1 VDKTNIYYKKHRQT
15 TKTELEETKIHNKTS
30 CEEIYLFFAI
40 NMLMSRIRK
49 NSLKEYWSQDPILKA
64 EIFNGLMSRNRF
76 EFLLQMIYFADPFVT
91 TDDPLFKLKIVVDS
105 LRKSF
110 LDVFYPYEKL
120 CIDESLLLFKGRCH
134 FKQYIPNKRS
144 RFGIKSFLI
153 CDFKTGFVQDF
164 IIYSGKKTEI
174 KSSKLVKDLDKSGEV
189 VLTLLKPYLGK
200 GHMVI
205 TDNWYTSPNLYRVLS
220 ENHTNGFGTAKK
232 NRKGMPI
239 IDEKLQKG

>member
-1 VDKTNIYYKKHRQT
+1 LWWIV
-15 TKTELEETKIHNKTS
+15 
-30 CEEIYLFFAI
+30 CE
-40 NMLMSRIRK
+40 N
-49 NSLKEYWSQDPILKA
+49 
-64 EIFNGLMSRNRF
+64 
-76 EFLLQMIYFADPFVT
+76 PFWT
-91 TDDPLFKLKIVVDS
+91 F
-105 LRKSF
+105 
-110 LDVFYPYEKL
+110 FYPYEKL

-153 CDFKTGFVQDF
+153 CDCKTGFVQDF

-174 KSSKLVKDLDKSGEV
+174 ESSKLAKDLGKSGEV
-189 VLTLLKPYLGK
+189 VLILLKPYLGK
-200 GHMVI
+200 GHTVI

-239 IDEKLQKG
+239 IDEKLQKGEWAIRSSENMMELKFCDKKRSVDTYNNT